1 MKRKTTILAACFV
14 ALFAWAGFVFSLT
27 ATLGAM
33 KTVKLSNGDLVYDLT
48 GEWDALIDNYGEW
61 AEFGSYRNII
71 KMTLVGDSFRGIR
84 LLDNGPGEPPDS
96 IVVEIISEKNSFKQV
111 FISEGAGPCQCNGKL
126 SEDGNKVFL
135 DLENKARL
143 TLIRK

>member
-14 ALFAWAGFVFSLT
+14 ALFAWAGFVFAQT

-33 KTVKLSNGDLVYDLT
+33 KTVKLPNGDLVCDLT

-84 LLDNGPGEPPDS
+84 LLDNGPGEPPNS
-96 IVVEIISEKNSFKQV
+96 IVVEISPEKNGFKQV
-111 FISEGAGPCQCNGKL
+111 FLSEGTSLCLCNGRL
-126 SEDGNKVFL
+126 SEDAKKIVLDLKNKV
-135 DLENKARL
+135 KL
-143 TLIRK
+143 TMTRK